1 VAIVRPEYDEHWS
14 VTMVHAIRLKE
25 YGEPEVLSWQQV
37 EIGKPAAGQVRLR
50 QTAVGVNFMEV
61 SQRRGRSPIP
71 LTLPGGLGGEAAG
84 VVEEVGEG
92 VTDLAVGDRVAYAG
106 GGAGAYAQARIVPAQ
121 ILVRLP
127 DGLSDQQGAAMM
139 LKGMTAQFLVR
150 QLSRVKAGDTVLYHA
165 ASSGVGF
172 IACQWM
178 KHLGVRVIGTV
189 SSEEKAE
196 AARAHGCDH
205 VIVYTREDF
214 VERVKDIT
222 GGAKVSVVFDS
233 VGKDTFVKS
242 LDCIEPC
249 GLAVLYGQASGPV
262 GPFDLGL
269 LVNKG
274 SLFVTRPSLTAYTS
288 TRTKLLATAH
298 DLFEV
303 VKSGAV
309 RIEINQT
316 YALEDAAQAHRAIEA
331 RQTTGSTVL
340 VV

>member
-1 VAIVRPEYDEHWS
+1 
-14 VTMVHAIRLKE
+14 MVYAIRLKE
-25 YGEPEVLSWQQV
+25 YGEPDVLSWEEV
-37 EIGKPAAGQVRLR
+37 EVGRPATGQARIR

-84 VVEEVGEG
+84 VIEEIGEG
-92 VTDLAVGDRVAYAG
+92 VADLAVGDRVAYAG
-106 GGAGAYAQARIVPAQ
+106 GGAGAYAQTRIVPAQ
-121 ILVRLP
+121 VLVKLP
-127 DGLSDQQGAAMM
+127 DGLSDRQGAAMM

-150 QLSRVKAGDTVLYHA
+150 QISRAKAGDTVLFHA

-172 IACQWM
+172 IACQWL

-189 SSEEKAE
+189 SSDEKAE

-205 VIVYTREDF
+205 VVVYTREDF
-214 VERVKDIT
+214 VARVKEIT
-222 GGAKVSVVFDS
+222 GGMKLSVVFDS

-242 LDCIEPC
+242 LDCLEPC
-249 GLAVLYGQASGPV
+249 GLAILYGQASGPV

-269 LVNKG
+269 LASKG
-274 SLFVTRPSLTAYTS
+274 SLFVTRPTLTAYAN

-309 RIEINQT
+309 KIEINQT
-316 YALEDAAQAHRAIEA
+316 YPLKDAADAHRAIEA
-331 RQTTGSTVL
+331 RRTTGSTVL
-340 VV
+340 MV

>member
-1 VAIVRPEYDEHWS
+1 MA
-14 VTMVHAIRLKE
+14 HAIRLKE

-37 EIGKPAAGQVRLR
+37 EVGKPAAGQVRIR
-50 QTAVGVNFMEV
+50 QTAVGVNFMDV

-71 LTLPGGLGGEAAG
+71 LALPGGLGGEAAG
-84 VVEEVGEG
+84 IIEELGEG
-92 VTDLAVGDRVAYAG
+92 VADLAVGDRVVYAG
-106 GGAGAYAQARIVPAQ
+106 GGAGAYAQARIVPVQ
-121 ILVRLP
+121 ILVGLP

-150 QLSRVKAGDTVLYHA
+150 QISRVKAGDTVLFHA

-172 IACQWM
+172 IACQWL
-178 KHLGVRVIGTV
+178 KYLGVRVIGTV
-189 SSEEKAE
+189 SSDEKAE

-214 VERVKDIT
+214 VGRVKEIT

-233 VGKDTFVKS
+233 VGKGTFVKS
-242 LDCIEPC
+242 LDCLEPC
-249 GLAVLYGQASGPV
+249 GVAVLYGQASGPV

-269 LVNKG
+269 LANKG
-274 SLFVTRPSLTAYTS
+274 SLFVTRPTLTAYTS

-303 VKSGAV
+303 VESGAV

-316 YALEDAAQAHRAIEA
+316 YALQDAAQAHRAVEA

>member
-1 VAIVRPEYDEHWS
+1 
-14 VTMVHAIRLKE
+14 L
-25 YGEPEVLSWQQV
+25 WQQV
-37 EIGKPAAGQVRLR
+37 EVGKPAAGQVRIR

-61 SQRRGRSPIP
+61 SQRPGRSPIP
-71 LTLPGGLGGEAAG
+71 LALPGGLGGEAAG
-84 VVEEVGEG
+84 VVEEVSEG
-92 VTDLAVGDRVAYAG
+92 VSDLAVGDRVAYAG
-106 GGAGAYAQARIVPAQ
+106 GGAGAYAEARIVPAQ

-150 QLSRVKAGDTVLYHA
+150 QLSRVEAGDIVLYHA

-172 IACQWM
+172 IACQWL

-205 VIVYTREDF
+205 VVVYTREDF
-214 VERVKDIT
+214 VARVQEIT
-222 GGAKVSVVFDS
+222 GGTKLSVVFDS

-242 LDCIEPC
+242 LDCLEPC
-249 GLAVLYGQASGPV
+249 GLAILYGQASGPV

-269 LVNKG
+269 LASKG
-274 SLFVTRPSLTAYTS
+274 SLFVTRPTLTAYTS
-288 TRTKLLATAH
+288 TRTKLLDTAH

-309 RIEINQT
+309 KIEINQT
-316 YALEDAAQAHRAIEA
+316 YALKDAADAHRAIEA
-331 RQTTGSTVL
+331 RRTTGSTVL